1 MKKSIFKVLALLCT
15 VTTAVS
21 FFGGCFGSETPTT
34 ENPPEVETPGG
45 EEPSPEPEPEP
56 EPVANVLL
64 TDFETPFD
72 RTSFTTYNYVNSY
85 TDIPR
90 EDGDSAKVDYGMISE
105 TVDKTHVFTLNSA
118 HGWEGP
124 YWLDGGIDLPFK
136 TDTFSFSAKD
146 LLTDADIVETG
157 GAVLYLLYNDEEG
170 NRQEKPLTIDYENK
184 IDISATKGS
193 GWYHYTATLP
203 DGLTTENVRCFEF
216 KVFKKYYYV
225 DNIYAINTEMEQPAY
240 QAPTSEVICD
250 FETDFQYVDDYTT
263 EDDIEFST
271 YGYMDPNLYRP
282 RTNGSKIYQYVTEQG
297 NRGISFS
304 RVNGYEGVYWD
315 YPGYELEGKT
325 KRFKVRVK
333 GLQLAD
339 FYVQAYYIDTQGK
352 KISEETVKVFES
364 KEMANGWTEITFLT
378 SKPALKV
385 ISFCFKT
392 YAKYSYSIDDI
403 SAVYVKY

>member
-21 FFGGCFGSETPTT
+21 FIGGCFGSETPTT

-64 TDFETPFD
+64 TDFETSFD
-72 RTSFTTYNYVNSY
+72 RTTFTTYNYMDTY
-85 TDIPR
+85 TNVPHEEGSSKR
-90 EDGDSAKVDYGMISE
+90 VDYGHITE
-105 TVDKTHVFTLNSA
+105 TPDGTHVFTFTSSD
-118 HGWEGP
+118 GYEGP
-124 YWLDGGIDLPFK
+124 YWMGEGIALPFE
-136 TDTFSFSAKD
+136 TDTFSFSAKS
-146 LLTDADIVETG
+146 LLSEDVF
-157 GAVLYLLYNDEEG
+157 AVYLLHNDSEG
-170 NRQEKPLTIDYENK
+170 KRKETALTVDRTNA
-184 IDISATKGS
+184 IDISETKGS
-193 GWYHYTATLP
+193 GWYQYTATLP
-203 DGLTTENVRCFEF
+203 SGTTTSNGSCLEF
-216 KVFKKYYYV
+216 RVNKYIYSV
-225 DNIYAINTEMEQPAY
+225 DNICAINTEMEQPAY

-282 RTNGSKIYQYVTEQG
+282 RKNGSKIYQYVTEQG

-352 KISEETVKVFES
+352 KISEEMVKVFET
-364 KEMANGWTEITFLT
+364 KEMTNGWTEITFLT